1 MYRTCISAFNK
12 FYIKIDCIHLS
23 RVGNMGESTMDSE
36 FEKRRETLLNQYHS
50 ENLTHSGFIIAI
62 IIGTLS
68 LVANFKDF
76 FNNGVLP
83 ILAFYF
89 FMSFV
94 VVLAI
99 YFAGRLYY
107 WIALSN
113 SILTLT
119 EKMFDEYKTKVQA
132 PLLKDGKIPID
143 DDRPN
148 IAYMQTF
155 GKQRI
160 DNFEE
165 FSIQTFFAKLSPGR
179 LLVMSLFIGLVLYNV
194 LILFSL
200 YNGIFDL

>member
-1 MYRTCISAFNK
+1 MAEPNK
-12 FYIKIDCIHLS
+12 
-23 RVGNMGESTMDSE
+23 TSE

-50 ENLTHSGFIIAI
+50 ENLTHSGFIIAL
-62 IIGTLS
+62 IIGALS

-76 FNNGVLP
+76 FNNGALP
-83 ILAFYF
+83 ILVFYF

-107 WIALSN
+107 WIAISN
-113 SILTLT
+113 SVLTLT
-119 EKMFDEYKTKVQA
+119 DKMFDEYKQIIQA
-132 PLLKDGKIPID
+132 PFLKDGKIPID

-155 GKQRI
+155 SKQRI
-160 DNFEE
+160 DNAEE
-165 FSIQTFFAKLSPGR
+165 FSIRLFFAKLSPGR
-179 LLVMSLFIGLVLYNV
+179 LLVMSLIIGIVFYNV

-200 YNGIFDL
+200 YQGIFNL